1 MKFPISPF
9 PHFPISPFP
18 HFPISPFPHF
28 SISPFPHL
36 TRSFALSG
44 LTPGCSLVITGLVR
58 GNQKGEN
65 ESSVK
70 FL

>member
-1 MKFPISPF
+1 MKFPISPLPHSPISPL
-9 PHFPISPFP
+9 PHFPIPP
-18 HFPISPFPHF
+18 LPY
-28 SISPFPHL
+28 L

-44 LTPGCSLVITGLVR
+44 LRAGGSLVITGLVR
-58 GNQKGEN
+58 GNEKGEN

>member
-1 MKFPISPF
+1 LVEAVSANYLD
-9 PHFPISPFP
+9 
-18 HFPISPFPHF
+18 F
-28 SISPFPHL
+28 SMSLYLYL

-44 LTPGCSLVITGLVR
+44 LTAGGSLVITGLVR
-58 GNQKGEN
+58 ENEKGEN

>member
-1 MKFPISPF
+1 LVEAVSANYLDFPIS
-9 PHFPISPFP
+9 ISLY
-18 HFPISPFPHF
+18 
-28 SISPFPHL
+28 L

-44 LTPGCSLVITGLVR
+44 LTACGSLVITGLVR

>member
-1 MKFPISPF
+1 MAEAVSANYLD
-9 PHFPISPFP
+9 
-18 HFPISPFPHF
+18 F
-28 SISPFPHL
+28 SMSLPLYL

-44 LTPGCSLVITGLVR
+44 LTAGGSLVITGLVR
-58 GNQKGEN
+58 GNEKGEN